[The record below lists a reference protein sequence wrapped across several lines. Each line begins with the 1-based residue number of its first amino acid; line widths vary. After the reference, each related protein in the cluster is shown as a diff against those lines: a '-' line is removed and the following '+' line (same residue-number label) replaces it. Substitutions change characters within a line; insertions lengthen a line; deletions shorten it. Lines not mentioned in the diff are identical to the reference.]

1 MLAQARAQPE
11 VLGAGV
17 VEAGIRM
24 TPPAS
29 VAIED
34 RVQVHNPDPLDI
46 GCVLDLGYA
55 HAFVEWED
63 DSRSW
68 ALLDLLRVV
77 D

>member
-1 MLAQARAQPE
+1 
-11 VLGAGV
+11 
-17 VEAGIRM
+17 M
-24 TPPAS
+24 TQRTNI
-29 VAIED
+29 AIED

-68 ALLDLLRVV
+68 ALIELLRVV